1 MIDNLTNN
9 PRKREPLRNQWWV
22 PDFKEMLEKMDW
34 EFLAPVRKL
43 NAAQK
48 AMFRKIIKENYG
60 LLLGQPTSCKEI
72 LLGVPLLCKDHHLI
86 CKDQHLSREPS
97 IALIR
102 EPIFTGSSG
111 QCYVGSFVLWLE
123 GPWTPSLLKKFLS
136 TLEKNVAY
144 ENPFYQE
151 AKE

>member
-22 PDFKEMLEKMDW
+22 PDSMGMLGR

-48 AMFRKIIKENYG
+48 AMFKKIVKENYG
-60 LLLGQPTSCKEI
+60 LLLEQPISCKET
-72 LLGVPLLCKDHHLI
+72 LLGVPLLCKDHP
-86 CKDQHLSREPS
+86 LSREPS
-97 IALIR
+97 IALIT
-102 EPIFTGSSG
+102 EPIFTGSAGTCSS
-111 QCYVGSFVLWLE
+111 VSFVRWLD
-123 GPWTPSLLKKFLS
+123 GPRTPTLLKKFLS
-136 TLEKNVAY
+136 LLEKNVAY

-151 AKE
+151 AQE

>member
-9 PRKREPLRNQWWV
+9 PRRRESLRNQWWV
-22 PDFKEMLEKMDW
+22 PDYKEMLDW

-48 AMFRKIIKENYG
+48 AMFRKIVKENYG
-60 LLLGQPTSCKEI
+60 LLLEQPTSFTI
-72 LLGVPLLCKDHHLI
+72 TLHGVPLLCKDHP
-86 CKDQHLSREPS
+86 LSREPS
-97 IALIR
+97 IALIT
-102 EPIFTGSSG
+102 EPIFVGSCG
-111 QCYVGSFVLWLE
+111 QCSSVFFVRWLDGSK
-123 GPWTPSLLKKFLS
+123 TPILLKKFLS

-151 AKE
+151 TK

>member
-22 PDFKEMLEKMDW
+22 PDSKEMLDW

-48 AMFRKIIKENYG
+48 AMFKKIVKENYG
-60 LLLGQPTSCKEI
+60 LLLEQPTSCTI
-72 LLGVPLLCKDHHLI
+72 TLLGVPLLCKDHP
-86 CKDQHLSREPS
+86 LSCEPS
-97 IALIR
+97 IALIT
-102 EPIFTGSSG
+102 EPIFTGSCG
-111 QCYVGSFVLWLE
+111 QCSSVFFVRWLDGSA
-123 GPWTPSLLKKFLS
+123 TPVLLKKFLS
-136 TLEKNVAY
+136 ALEKNVAY

-151 AKE
+151 TK

>member
-9 PRKREPLRNQWWV
+9 PRKREPLHTQWWV
-22 PDFKEMLEKMDW
+22 PDSKEMLEKMDW

-48 AMFRKIIKENYG
+48 AMFKKIVKENYG
-60 LLLGQPTSCKEI
+60 LLLEQPTSCTI
-72 LLGVPLLCKDHHLI
+72 TLLGVPLLCKDHL
-86 CKDQHLSREPS
+86 LSREPS
-97 IALIR
+97 IALIT
-102 EPIFTGSSG
+102 EPIFTGSCG
-111 QCYVGSFVLWLE
+111 QCGSVPFVRWLDGSE
-123 GPWTPSLLKKFLS
+123 FSPVLLKKFLS

-151 AKE
+151 TKE